1 MRIATFNPESLGEG
15 AWLPALDERIAVLRP
30 QIAHVRDDGAQDSNR
45 KGMQP

>member
-15 AWLPALDERIAVLRP
+15 AGLPKLDERIAVLRP
-30 QIAHVRDDGAQDSNR
+30 QILHVRYDGAQDSNG